1 MKTNT
6 AMRTARK
13 PKYELVPVTKAAR
26 IIGCTTETLRKM
38 RIAGTLY
45 CEIRYNGRWGIP
57 DFEVERLRL
66 GRARA

>member
-1 MKTNT
+1 MKTT
-6 AMRTARK
+6 KK
-13 PKYELVPVTKAAR
+13 PKYELLPVKIAAQM
-26 IIGCTTETLRKM
+26 IGCSTETLRKM
-38 RIAGTLY
+38 RVAGTLY